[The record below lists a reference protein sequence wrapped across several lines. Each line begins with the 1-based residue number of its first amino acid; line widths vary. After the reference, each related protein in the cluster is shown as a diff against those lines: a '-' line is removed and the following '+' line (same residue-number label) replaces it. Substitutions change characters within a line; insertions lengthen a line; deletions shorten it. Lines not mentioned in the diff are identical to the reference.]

1 MPLTTS
7 TQDLLDASLAVAK
20 IKVLGIDLLKNDAE
34 ARLLMAVTQA
44 YGSDGCGFIYVSPS
58 RARSTRRPPDIVLC
72 HPMTG
77 LLLIESK
84 GHGISDIEGI
94 EAGHMIVRYENRPV
108 DIKDQVED
116 QLYEITRDLTK
127 LDAKPLI
134 NWMVAFPNISQDEW
148 RERGY
153 DKAFPCSQLLFK
165 DQVDDP
171 SRLEKRVR
179 SLVLESLSRSGKTQ
193 ILSDEH
199 ATSIQRVFGNSALIN
214 ECREVRPQIERQ
226 RLGAQIDAFVTQ
238 DKYLSDEQ
246 RQLMRMN
253 IGGSPRVI
261 RGVAGS
267 GKSIVLAELVARYL
281 HRQLPLFDSLALP
294 EADISVAVTC
304 FNRTLV
310 EFLKRK
316 IQGAYHV
323 QTLSEDIPSSVLL
336 ITHLNQLMWI
346 LCKQRGWPLT
356 FVPVGEMKDSSQRAQ
371 AYREQIAAF
380 ARRDPDQY
388 HSLCF
393 DALFIDEGQD
403 FEPEEYRLL
412 LDLIKPHPKTGEK
425 TLIIFYDDAQNLFG
439 KPRPVWREVGIN
451 YS

>member
-1 MPLTTS
+1 MPVTTS
-7 TQDLLDASLAVAK
+7 TQDLLSATLASAK
-20 IKVLGIDLLKNDAE
+20 IKVIGTDLLKNDAE

-44 YGSDGCGFIYVSPS
+44 YGADGCGFIYVSPS
-58 RARSTRRPPDIVLC
+58 RARSTRRPPDVVLC

-94 EAGHMIVRYENRPV
+94 EAGHMIVRYEKRSV

-116 QLYEITRDLTK
+116 QLYEITRDLIK
-127 LDAKPLI
+127 LGAKPLV

-153 DKAFPCSQLLFK
+153 DKAFPGSQLLFRE
-165 DQVDDP
+165 QIEEP
-171 SRLEKRVR
+171 TRLEKRVR
-179 SLVLESLSRSGKTQ
+179 SLVLDSLSRSGKTQ

-199 ATSIQRVFGNSALIN
+199 VTAIQQVFGNSAVIN
-214 ECREVRPQIERQ
+214 ECREVRPRVEQQ
-226 RLGAQIDAFVTQ
+226 KLGAQIDAFVAQ

-246 RQLMRMN
+246 KQLIRMT
-253 IGGSPRVI
+253 IGGFPRVI

-267 GKSIVLAELVARYL
+267 GKSIVLAELAARYL

-294 EADISVAVTC
+294 EADTSLAVTC

-323 QTLSEDIPSSVLL
+323 QTLTEDIPCSVLL
-336 ITHLNQLMWI
+336 ITHLNQFMWM
-346 LCKQRGWPLT
+346 LCKQRGWPLK
-356 FVPVGEMKDSSQRAQ
+356 FVPVGEVQDATQRAQ

-380 ARRDPDQY
+380 AQHSPDHY
-388 HSLCF
+388 HALCL
-393 DALFIDEGQD
+393 DALFVDEGQD
-403 FEPEEYRLL
+403 FEPEEYRLM
-412 LDLIKPHPKTGEK
+412 LDLIKPHPNT
-425 TLIIFYDDAQNLFG
+425 TA
-439 KPRPVWREVGIN
+439 
-451 YS
+451 